1 MRRELGALLG
11 DKSDETKAAHVTALA
26 DCATRRASL
35 AGVGSAY
42 VQKNRTGLRP
52 DTAEVASAAMKSR
65 ALARE

>member
-42 VQKNRTGLRP
+42 VQKESYRLETRY
-52 DTAEVASAAMKSR
+52 SR
-65 ALARE
+65 GG